1 MSPRDDELPADA
13 TTDDGFDHR
22 GLHWLRR
29 GVWLLFGAVAIA
41 AVVVVIV
48 MGAGAFA

>member
-1 MSPRDDELPADA
+1 MAPRDDELPADP

-29 GVWLLFGAVAIA
+29 GVWLVFGAFAITA
-41 AVVVVIV
+41 LVVILV
-48 MGAGAFA
+48 MAAGAFT